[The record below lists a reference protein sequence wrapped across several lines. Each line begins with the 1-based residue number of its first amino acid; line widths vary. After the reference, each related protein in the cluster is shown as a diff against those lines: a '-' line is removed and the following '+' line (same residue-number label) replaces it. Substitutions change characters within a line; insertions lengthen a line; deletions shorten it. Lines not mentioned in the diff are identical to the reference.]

1 MKRLDRLK
9 GAFLG
14 LMAHKLKTPLTSLS
28 LGLEELERYA
38 ANLNSSDPCHQRLNS
53 MREDMAQ
60 FSRMLASLLRIQ
72 QTMTK
77 PEQVRYRCDLA
88 EVVKTSLAT
97 LDRQTDLHAV
107 QLDLPDL
114 PLVIADRG
122 RLIFALQQVLDN
134 AFKFSEPG
142 SRISI
147 SLNRETGDRITIQ
160 ICDAGCGIS
169 PDLLPR
175 VFDQWYQVDPDQTG
189 QVPGFGLGLFC
200 AREIIR
206 QHDGVISVAS
216 QPGQGTT
223 VAITLPCT
231 QLQSSLVGLPVVL
244 GGYSMCEIMCEGAF
258 LLSI

>member
-14 LMAHKLKTPLTSLS
+14 LLSHKLKTPLTSLS

-38 ANLNSSDPCHQRLNS
+38 ANLNPNDPCHQRLNS

-72 QTMTK
+72 QTMAK

-97 LDRQTDLHAV
+97 LDRQTALHDV

-114 PLVIADRG
+114 PLVIADRR

-142 SRISI
+142 STIDI
-147 SLNRETGDRITIQ
+147 SLKNGAENCVLIQ
-160 ICDAGCGIS
+160 VRDAGCGIL
-169 PDLLPR
+169 PELLPQ

-200 AREIIR
+200 AREVIR
-206 QHDGVISVAS
+206 QHDGTINVMSL
-216 QPGQGTT
+216 PGKGTT
-223 VAITLPCT
+223 VTVILPYP
-231 QLQSSLVGLPVVL
+231 QPPSALIGLPVVL
-244 GGYSMCEIMCEGAF
+244 GGYSVCEVMFEGAL
-258 LLSI
+258 LLSL